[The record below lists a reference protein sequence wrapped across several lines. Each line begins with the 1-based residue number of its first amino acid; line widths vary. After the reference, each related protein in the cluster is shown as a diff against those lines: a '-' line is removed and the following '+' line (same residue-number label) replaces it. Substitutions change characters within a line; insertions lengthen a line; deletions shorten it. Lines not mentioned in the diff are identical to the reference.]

1 MNPYTPSSQCIIYCR
16 TNIWSQIVF
25 WLILFCTFN
34 IIRFLLNYKYKMGEK
49 TFVDDI
55 VKHSVSK
62 QENIPWYTNSRALTP
77 KLLGCIVNDIWND
90 GAVKRNLV
98 GPTKNRRLVLNNL
111 VRQEAED
118 LDQPPSGWSLICD
131 GTIKGSLVH
140 LEDWEFQ
147 NRRVSTE
154 IKYEYKDGRTSYELH
169 STGRSLD
176 IDELYLGL
184 DTTNPTRM
192 LPELY
197 RLSTLFD
204 CTNLCAGI
212 NTHSNVITKVPHQV
226 GKVTDCTNM
235 AEETRMF
242 SNDCGLLINHTGT
255 NHCSMC
261 AKLLRVENQC
271 HKRKRNMDTTNN
283 SCNKKYLTKNEV
295 VRYSWLKHSMIERKQ

>member
-1 MNPYTPSSQCIIYCR
+1 
-16 TNIWSQIVF
+16 
-25 WLILFCTFN
+25 
-34 IIRFLLNYKYKMGEK
+34 MGEK

-55 VKHSVSK
+55 VKHSVSE

-90 GAVKRNLV
+90 GAVNRNLV
-98 GPTKNRRLVLNNL
+98 GPRKNRRLVLNNL

-131 GTIKGSLVH
+131 GTTKGSLVR

-192 LPELY
+192 LPDLY

-226 GKVTDCTNM
+226 
-235 AEETRMF
+235 EEDREMTCLQF
-242 SNDCGLLINHTGT
+242 LLTIKQISWLHRIESRKYTLK
-255 NHCSMC
+255 
-261 AKLLRVENQC
+261 ALKLLKEQ
-271 HKRKRNMDTTNN
+271 
-283 SCNKKYLTKNEV
+283 Y
-295 VRYSWLKHSMIERKQ
+295 